1 MITPGQDKNM
11 EKLKKKAAPTEIR
24 TQDLSLTRRALLPTE
39 PQELYIR
46 ENLTTII
53 LADGYRLPVTPNE
66 YVILADWC

>member
-1 MITPGQDKNM
+1 M

-53 LADGYRLPVTPNE
+53 LADGYRLPVTPN
-66 YVILADWC
+66 